1 MMVNSKIIEQSPLPP
16 FGDFFYTRYYMID
29 SIITFL
35 TLHGNKILSITTMY
49 ILYTFIINQITNTST
64 LNQHLSP
71 FSILFTVIK
80 ETSWLD
86 FKANILPK
94 MPIANLA
101 VSNNNVVV
109 HLAKNPY
116 LKYTFTV
123 ASHDFLNNEIEKFNL
138 NVLNKSDIQ
147 SNLKTIPVS
156 FSNTAFPTTTFI
168 NIIKIVV
175 ITGFF
180 IMIRART
187 STRST
192 VVSHL
197 QTPNYEVLKPLTT
210 LDDVVGAEVK
220 MEVMDLVDILMNPDR
235 YAAMGAKT
243 PKGILLEGP
252 PGTGKTM
259 LARAVANYSNA
270 TLYYI
275 SAASLNQ
282 TFVGVGSNRLVDLF
296 TKAKMT
302 KPSIIFID
310 ELDAIGK
317 KRGARV
323 GFSNDDRESTL
334 NTMLTLMD
342 GFESNEGTLVIA
354 ATNRKSILDDA
365 LLRPGR
371 FDRAVTFELPNSTE
385 RYQMFVK
392 LLNDMPCG
400 FANDTIKIGNDTIK
414 IGNDTIKIDN
424 DTIKIGNDTIKIGND
439 TIKIGNDAVKVGD
452 DSLYEKYKNSTPS
465 RHVSYKEAPIK
476 ARNKAIEHY
485 SKELG
490 KRTMGM
496 SGADIAKVINEAI
509 IHAAKSQKEAID
521 WDDLNFALDYT
532 SLGPMKRMKI
542 ISDEQKRIVAYHETG
557 HALVAYLL
565 PCATNPTKVSIVPRG
580 NSMLGFSQSVPEEEK
595 KLFSKQEMLDHMHVL
610 IAGRVAER
618 IKFNSIT
625 TGASDDLERLTRS
638 ARELVMR
645 YGMDDQFGSMVLLSD
660 HQYSNETL
668 LNIDKQVQTII
679 ATIECDVEALLR
691 NNNDSFEAIAT
702 LLFEKETIVTSDID
716 KIIQ

>member
-1 MMVNSKIIEQSPLPP
+1 
-16 FGDFFYTRYYMID
+16 
-29 SIITFL
+29 
-35 TLHGNKILSITTMY
+35 MY
-49 ILYTFIINQITNTST
+49 ILYTFIINQITSTST
-64 LNQHLSP
+64 THQPVSP

-80 ETSWLD
+80 DTSWLD
-86 FKANILPK
+86 FKTNILPK
-94 MPIANLA
+94 VPISKLA
-101 VSNNNVVV
+101 VTDNNVVV
-109 HLAKNPY
+109 HLAKNSY

-123 ASHDFLNNEIEKFNL
+123 ASHDFLNNEIEKFNA
-138 NVLNKSDIQ
+138 NVLNSSDTQ

-156 FSNTAFPTTTFI
+156 FANFANTAFPATSFI
-168 NIIKIVV
+168 NIIKMIA
-175 ITGFF
+175 IIGFF

-192 VVSHL
+192 VASHL

-317 KRGARV
+317 KRGARAGV
-323 GFSNDDRESTL
+323 SNDDRESTL

-342 GFESNEGTLVIA
+342 GFEPNEGTLVIA

-371 FDRAVTFELPNSTE
+371 FDRTVTFELPNSTE

-400 FANDTIKIGNDTIK
+400 FANNTK
-414 IGNDTIKIDN
+414 KIDN
-424 DTIKIGNDTIKIGND
+424 DT
-439 TIKIGNDAVKVGD
+439 VKVAD
-452 DSLYEKYKNSTPS
+452 DSLYERYNKSAPS

-509 IHAAKSQKEAID
+509 IHAAKAQKEAID

-645 YGMDDQFGSMVLLSD
+645 YGMDDQFGSMVMLSD

-679 ATIECDVEALLR
+679 STIERDVEALLR
-691 NNNDSFEAIAT
+691 KNNESFEAIAT
-702 LLFEKETIVTSDID
+702 LLFEKETIVTADID